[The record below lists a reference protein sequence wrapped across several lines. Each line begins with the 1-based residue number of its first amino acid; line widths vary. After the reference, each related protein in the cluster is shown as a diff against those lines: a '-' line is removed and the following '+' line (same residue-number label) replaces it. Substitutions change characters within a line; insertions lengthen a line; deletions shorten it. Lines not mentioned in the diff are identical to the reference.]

1 MKTFPASQLIINAD
15 GSAFHLHLKPEFLAD
30 KVILVGDQDRV
41 NIVASFFDEGSIECD
56 VQSREFHTITGKF
69 HGKRIS
75 CISTGIGTDNC
86 DIVMNEI
93 DALANIDFATRTE
106 KAEKRSLDIV
116 RIGTCGGM
124 QEDIPLGTFLVS
136 QKSIG
141 FDGVLAF
148 YHDRDKISDL
158 GFEKAFV
165 DFVGYPKKAAVPYVV
180 AANPELVDRIAK
192 DDMMRGCTIASNG
205 FYGPQGR
212 VLRVDLA
219 VSDINEKITDFR
231 YEGQR
236 ITNYE
241 MEGSCIAGLALHMGH
256 RAMTV
261 CCVIAQRKIEAAN
274 TDYKPRIKELI
285 KTVLDKIFS
294 SHPSI
299 MGVDDRSVDR
309 VKNTAFLLSSEKESN
324 PDFMFFI
331 SESKVPIISINNCFA
346 VSTSAISIISSHL
359 SIND

>member
-1 MKTFPASQLIINAD
+1 MKTFPASQLIINED

-30 KVILVGDQDRV
+30 KIILVGDQDRV
-41 NIVASFFDEGSIECD
+41 TMVSTFFDPGSIECD
-56 VQSREFHTITGKF
+56 VQSREFHTITGKYK
-69 HGKRIS
+69 GKRIS

-106 KAEKRSLDIV
+106 KPVKRSLEIV
-116 RIGTCGGM
+116 RVGTCGGM

-148 YHDRDKISDL
+148 YQDRDKIADV
-158 GFEKAFV
+158 GFEKALV
-165 DFVGYPKKAAVPYVV
+165 DFIHYPEKAARPYVV
-180 AANPELVDRIAK
+180 SANPELVDRIAQN
-192 DDMMRGCTIASNG
+192 DMMRGCTIAANG

-219 VSDINEKITDFR
+219 VPDINERITDFR

-241 MEGSCIAGLALHMGH
+241 MEGSCIAGLSLHMGH
-256 RAMTV
+256 KAMTV
-261 CCVIAQRKIEAAN
+261 CCVIAQRKVEAAN
-274 TDYKPRIKELI
+274 TDYKPRIKQLVQ
-285 KTVLDKIFS
+285 TVLDRI
-294 SHPSI
+294 
-299 MGVDDRSVDR
+299 
-309 VKNTAFLLSSEKESN
+309 
-324 PDFMFFI
+324 
-331 SESKVPIISINNCFA
+331 
-346 VSTSAISIISSHL
+346 
-359 SIND
+359 

>member
-15 GSAFHLHLKPEFLAD
+15 GSAFHLHLQPQFLAD
-30 KVILVGDQDRV
+30 KIILVGDQNRV
-41 NIVASFFDEGSIECD
+41 NMVASFFDEGSIECD
-56 VQSREFHTITGKF
+56 VQSREFHTITGRY

-106 KAEKRSLDIV
+106 KAEKRSLEIV
-116 RIGTCGGM
+116 RVGTCGGM

-136 QKSIG
+136 EKSIG

-148 YHDRDKISDL
+148 YEGRDEVCDL
-158 GFEKAFV
+158 GFENALV
-165 DFVGYPKKAAVPYVV
+165 DFIHYPAKAARPYVV
-180 AANPELVDRIAK
+180 AANKDLVNRIAG
-192 DDMMRGCTIASNG
+192 DDMMRGCTIAANG

-212 VLRVDLA
+212 VLRVGLA
-219 VSDINEKITDFR
+219 VPDINERISDFR

-261 CCVIAQRKIEAAN
+261 CCVTAQRKAEAAN
-274 TDYKPRIKELI
+274 TDYKPRIKQLVQ
-285 KTVLDKIFS
+285 TVLERI
-294 SHPSI
+294 
-299 MGVDDRSVDR
+299 
-309 VKNTAFLLSSEKESN
+309 
-324 PDFMFFI
+324 
-331 SESKVPIISINNCFA
+331 
-346 VSTSAISIISSHL
+346 
-359 SIND
+359 

>member
-15 GSAFHLHLKPEFLAD
+15 GSAFHLHLQPQFLAD
-30 KVILVGDQDRV
+30 KIILVGDQNRV
-41 NIVASFFDEGSIECD
+41 DMVASFFDEGSIECD
-56 VQSREFHTITGKF
+56 VQSREFHTITGRYQ
-69 HGKRIS
+69 GKRIS

-106 KAEKRSLDIV
+106 KTEKRSLEIV
-116 RIGTCGGM
+116 RVGTCGGM

-136 QKSIG
+136 EKSIG

-148 YHDRDKISDL
+148 YEGRDEVCDL
-158 GFEKAFV
+158 GFENALA
-165 DFVGYPKKAAVPYVV
+165 DFIHYPTKAARPYVV
-180 AANPELVDRIAK
+180 AANKDLVNRIAGN
-192 DDMMRGCTIASNG
+192 DMMRGCTIAANG

-212 VLRVDLA
+212 VLRVGLA
-219 VSDINEKITDFR
+219 VPDINERISDFR

-261 CCVIAQRKIEAAN
+261 CCVIAQRKAEAAN
-274 TDYKPRIKELI
+274 TDYKPRIKQLVQ
-285 KTVLDKIFS
+285 TVLERI
-294 SHPSI
+294 
-299 MGVDDRSVDR
+299 
-309 VKNTAFLLSSEKESN
+309 
-324 PDFMFFI
+324 
-331 SESKVPIISINNCFA
+331 
-346 VSTSAISIISSHL
+346 
-359 SIND
+359 

>member
-15 GSAFHLHLKPEFLAD
+15 GSAFHLHLQPQFLAD
-30 KVILVGDQDRV
+30 KIILVGDQNRV
-41 NIVASFFDEGSIECD
+41 DMVASFFDEGSIECN
-56 VQSREFHTITGKF
+56 VQSREFHTITGRY

-106 KAEKRSLDIV
+106 KAEKRSLEIV
-116 RIGTCGGM
+116 RVGTCGGM

-136 QKSIG
+136 EKSIG

-148 YHDRDKISDL
+148 YEGRDEVCDL
-158 GFEKAFV
+158 GFENALV
-165 DFVGYPKKAAVPYVV
+165 DFIHYPSKAARPYVV
-180 AANPELVDRIAK
+180 AANKDLVNRIAGN
-192 DDMMRGCTIASNG
+192 DMMRGCTIAANG

-212 VLRVDLA
+212 VLRVGLA
-219 VSDINEKITDFR
+219 VPDINERISDFR

-261 CCVIAQRKIEAAN
+261 CCVIAQRKAEAAN
-274 TDYKPRIKELI
+274 TDYKPRIKQLI
-285 KTVLDKIFS
+285 QTVLERI
-294 SHPSI
+294 
-299 MGVDDRSVDR
+299 
-309 VKNTAFLLSSEKESN
+309 
-324 PDFMFFI
+324 
-331 SESKVPIISINNCFA
+331 
-346 VSTSAISIISSHL
+346 
-359 SIND
+359 

>member
-15 GSAFHLHLKPEFLAD
+15 GSAFHLHLQPQYLAD
-30 KVILVGDQDRV
+30 KIILVGDQDRV

-56 VQSREFHTITGKF
+56 VQSREFHTITGRYK
-69 HGKRIS
+69 GKRIS

-106 KAEKRSLDIV
+106 KEEKRSLEIV

-124 QEDIPLGTFLVS
+124 QADIPLGTFLVS
-136 QKSIG
+136 EKSIG

-148 YHDRDKISDL
+148 YERRDEVCDL
-158 GFEKAFV
+158 GFENALV
-165 DFVGYPKKAAVPYVV
+165 DYIHYPAKAARPYVV
-180 AANPELVDRIAK
+180 AADKELVDRIAGT
-192 DDMMRGCTIASNG
+192 DMMRGCTIAANG

-212 VLRVDLA
+212 VLRVPIA
-219 VSDINEKITDFR
+219 VPDINERISDFR

-256 RAMTV
+256 KAMTV
-261 CCVIAQRKIEAAN
+261 CCVIAQRKAEATN

-285 KTVLDKIFS
+285 QTVLE
-294 SHPSI
+294 
-299 MGVDDRSVDR
+299 R
-309 VKNTAFLLSSEKESN
+309 L
-324 PDFMFFI
+324 
-331 SESKVPIISINNCFA
+331 
-346 VSTSAISIISSHL
+346 
-359 SIND
+359 

>member
-15 GSAFHLHLKPEFLAD
+15 GSAFHLHLQPQFLAD
-30 KVILVGDQDRV
+30 KIILVGDQNRV
-41 NIVASFFDEGSIECD
+41 NMVASFFDEGSIECD
-56 VQSREFHTITGKF
+56 VQSREFHTITGRY

-106 KAEKRSLDIV
+106 KAEKRSLEIV
-116 RIGTCGGM
+116 RVGTCGGM

-136 QKSIG
+136 EKSIG

-148 YHDRDKISDL
+148 YEGRDEVCEL
-158 GFEKAFV
+158 GFENALV
-165 DFVGYPKKAAVPYVV
+165 DFIHYPAKAARPYVV
-180 AANPELVDRIAK
+180 AANKDLVNRIAGN
-192 DDMMRGCTIASNG
+192 DMLRGCTIAANG

-212 VLRVDLA
+212 VLRVGLA
-219 VSDINEKITDFR
+219 VPDINERISDFR

-261 CCVIAQRKIEAAN
+261 CCVIAQRKAEAAN
-274 TDYKPRIKELI
+274 TDYKPRIKQLVQ
-285 KTVLDKIFS
+285 TVLERI
-294 SHPSI
+294 
-299 MGVDDRSVDR
+299 
-309 VKNTAFLLSSEKESN
+309 
-324 PDFMFFI
+324 
-331 SESKVPIISINNCFA
+331 
-346 VSTSAISIISSHL
+346 
-359 SIND
+359 

>member
-15 GSAFHLHLKPEFLAD
+15 GSAFHLHLQPQFLAD
-30 KVILVGDQDRV
+30 KIILVGDQNRV
-41 NIVASFFDEGSIECD
+41 NMVASFFDEGSIECD
-56 VQSREFHTITGKF
+56 VQSREFHTITGRY

-106 KAEKRSLDIV
+106 KTEKRSLEIV
-116 RIGTCGGM
+116 RVGTCGGM

-136 QKSIG
+136 EKSIG

-148 YHDRDKISDL
+148 YEGRDEVCDH
-158 GFEKAFV
+158 GFENALV
-165 DFVGYPKKAAVPYVV
+165 DFIHYPAKAARPYVV
-180 AANPELVDRIAK
+180 AANKDLVNRIAGN
-192 DDMMRGCTIASNG
+192 DMMRGYTIAANG

-212 VLRVDLA
+212 VLRVGLA
-219 VSDINEKITDFR
+219 VPDINERISDFR

-261 CCVIAQRKIEAAN
+261 CCVIAQRKAEAAN
-274 TDYKPRIKELI
+274 TDYKPRIKQLI
-285 KTVLDKIFS
+285 QTVLERI
-294 SHPSI
+294 
-299 MGVDDRSVDR
+299 
-309 VKNTAFLLSSEKESN
+309 
-324 PDFMFFI
+324 
-331 SESKVPIISINNCFA
+331 
-346 VSTSAISIISSHL
+346 
-359 SIND
+359 

>member
-15 GSAFHLHLKPEFLAD
+15 GSIFHLHIKPEHLAD
-30 KVILVGDQDRV
+30 KVILVGDQGRV
-41 NIVASFFDEGSIECD
+41 DLVASFFDEGSIECNI
-56 VQSREFHTITGKF
+56 QSREFHTITGRF
-69 HGKRIS
+69 QGKRIS

-106 KAEKRSLDIV
+106 KETPRVLDIV
-116 RIGTCGGM
+116 RVGTCGGM

-136 QKSIG
+136 EKSIG
-141 FDGVLAF
+141 WDGVLAF
-148 YHDRDKISDL
+148 YEDRDKIADV
-158 GFEKAFV
+158 GFEKALV
-165 DFVGYPKKAAVPYVV
+165 DFISYPAKAAVPYVV
-180 AANPELVDRIAK
+180 AANPELVERIAR
-192 DDMMRGCTIASNG
+192 DDMMRGCTIAANG

-212 VLRVDLA
+212 VLRVGLA
-219 VSDINEKITDFR
+219 VEDINEKITDFR

-274 TDYKPRIKELI
+274 TDYKPRIKELV
-285 KTVLDKIFS
+285 KTVLERI
-294 SHPSI
+294 
-299 MGVDDRSVDR
+299 
-309 VKNTAFLLSSEKESN
+309 
-324 PDFMFFI
+324 
-331 SESKVPIISINNCFA
+331 
-346 VSTSAISIISSHL
+346 
-359 SIND
+359 